1 MMLVC
6 PTLRT
11 AAVGVTRAVGATAA
25 VRLADGSRMSV
36 QISRRCASTL

>member
-25 VRLADGSRMSV
+25 GGSRMAV
-36 QISRRCASTL
+36 E